1 MAEPTVAAAPAAEPK
16 FPGCRPVRITRQE
29 IANCEI
35 RLEYWDA
42 ATEIA
47 MVCEPNSYYH
57 EHPIHRLTTLITKI
71 AAARGTPIEAAGRTD
86 LLLRNARGEWQR
98 IMQADQILFLRA
110 ARPRGDA
117 FEVGVDK
124 LPDVVLEVD
133 NTTDVRR
140 GKLGL
145 YDSWGFPEVWVEVP
159 DHPDPSR
166 PAGLRPG
173 LTIYVRDGGR
183 LRPEPVS
190 RAFPGWTAAE
200 IHRAL
205 NEPEM
210 SEETAAALDR
220 VGRLLGAA
228 AGTGPYDDPFQRRL
242 LRRSHAEGYAE
253 GRAEGYEAGHAEGRL
268 WERVDVIESLVRAGI
283 PWPAIESATGI
294 DEAGLRALKQRLAAS
309 SAAPGPNEA
318 SPATEDPE

>member
-1 MAEPTVAAAPAAEPK
+1 MAEPTVAAAPPAEPR
-16 FPGCRPVRITRQE
+16 FPGCRPVRITRRV
-29 IANCEI
+29 IAECEV

-47 MVCEPNSYYH
+47 MVCEQNSYYH
-57 EHPIHRLTTLITKI
+57 ESPIHLLTTLTGNI
-71 AAARGTPIEAAGRTD
+71 AAARSLPIGAAGRTD
-86 LLLRNARGEWQR
+86 LRLCNARGEWQR
-98 IMQADQILFLRA
+98 IMQADQILFLRP

-117 FEVGVDK
+117 IEVGVDK

-133 NTTDVRR
+133 NTTDVRC

-159 DHPDPSR
+159 DQPAPSR

-183 LRPEPVS
+183 LRRAAVS
-190 RAFPGWTAAE
+190 RALPGWTAAE
-200 IHRAL
+200 IHRGL

-228 AGTGPYDDPFQRRL
+228 AGTQPYDDPFQRLL
-242 LRRSHAEGYAE
+242 LRRSRAEGYAE
-253 GRAEGYEAGHAEGRL
+253 GFLEK
-268 WERVDVIESLVRAGI
+268 RVDTIEAMVRAGM

-294 DEAGLRALKQRLAAS
+294 DEAGLCAIKQRLAAS
-309 SAAPGPNEA
+309 SAAPEPTEA
-318 SPATEDPE
+318 PPTAEDTE

>member
-1 MAEPTVAAAPAAEPK
+1 MAELTVAAPPAEPK

-57 EHPIHRLTTLITKI
+57 ESPIHLLTTLITKI
-71 AAARGTPIEAAGRTD
+71 AAVRGTPIEAAGRTD
-86 LLLRNARGEWQR
+86 LRLRNARGEWQR
-98 IMQADQILFLRA
+98 IMQADQILFLRPV
-110 ARPRGDA
+110 RPRGDA

-133 NTTDVRR
+133 NTTDVRC

-159 DHPDPSR
+159 DRLTPSR

-173 LTIYVRDGGR
+173 LTIYLRDGSR
-183 LRPEPVS
+183 LRPAAVS
-190 RAFPGWTAAE
+190 RAFLGWTAAE

-228 AGTGPYDDPFQRRL
+228 ARTGPYDDPFLRL
-242 LRRSHAEGYAE
+242 LLMRSHAEGYAE
-253 GRAEGYEAGHAEGRL
+253 GRAEGYAEGFL
-268 WERVDVIESLVRAGI
+268 KGQVDAIERVVRAGV

-294 DEAGLRALKQRLAAS
+294 DEAGLRAIEQRFAAS
-309 SAAPGPNEA
+309 SAALEPTDAPPTAED
-318 SPATEDPE
+318 TE

>member
-1 MAEPTVAAAPAAEPK
+1 MAEPTVAAAPAPPAERRAPAAPE
-16 FPGCRPVRITRQE
+16 FPGCRPVRIARRE
-29 IANCEI
+29 IADCER

-42 ATEIA
+42 ATETA
-47 MVCEPNSYYH
+47 MVCEPTGYYH
-57 EHPIHRLTTLITKI
+57 EHPIHRLTTLTGKI
-71 AAARGTPIEAAGRTD
+71 AAARGTPIEAVGTTD
-86 LLLRNARGEWQR
+86 LLLRDARGEWQR
-98 IMQADQILFLRA
+98 IMQADQILYLHPA
-110 ARPRGDA
+110 QARPRGDA
-117 FEVGVDK
+117 IEVDADT

-159 DHPDPSR
+159 DQPAPSR
-166 PAGLRPG
+166 PAALRAG
-173 LTIYVRDGGR
+173 LTIYVRDGGH
-183 LRPEPVS
+183 LRPVAVS

-200 IHRAL
+200 IHRGL

-220 VGRLLGAA
+220 VGRVLGAA
-228 AGTGPYDDPFQRRL
+228 AGTQPHDDPFQRRQ
-242 LRRSHAEGYAE
+242 LRRS
-253 GRAEGYEAGHAEGRL
+253 RAEGRL
-268 WERVDVIESLVRAGI
+268 EGQVGVIEALVRAGM

-309 SAAPGPNEA
+309 SAAPEPTEA
-318 SPATEDPE
+318 PPTAEDTE

>member
-1 MAEPTVAAAPAAEPK
+1 MAEPTVAAAPPAEPK
-16 FPGCRPVRITRQE
+16 FPGCRPVRITRRV
-29 IANCEI
+29 IAECEV

-47 MVCEPNSYYH
+47 MVCEQNSYYH
-57 EHPIHRLTTLITKI
+57 ESPIHLLTTLTGEI
-71 AAARGTPIEAAGRTD
+71 AAARSLPIGAAGRTD
-86 LLLRNARGEWQR
+86 LRLCNARGEWQR
-98 IMQADQILFLRA
+98 IMQADQILFLRP

-117 FEVGVDK
+117 IEVGVDK

-133 NTTDVRR
+133 NTTDVRC

-159 DHPDPSR
+159 DQPAPSR

-173 LTIYVRDGGR
+173 LTIYVREGGR
-183 LRPEPVS
+183 LRPAAVS
-190 RAFPGWTAAE
+190 RAFHGWTAAE
-200 IHRAL
+200 IHRGL

-228 AGTGPYDDPFQRRL
+228 AGTQPYDDPFQRLL
-242 LRRSHAEGYAE
+242 LRRSRAEGYAE
-253 GRAEGYEAGHAEGRL
+253 GYAEGFLE
-268 WERVDVIESLVRAGI
+268 ERVDTIEAMVRAGR
-283 PWPAIESATGI
+283 PWPAIQSATGI
-294 DEAGLRALKQRLAAS
+294 DEAGLRAIKQGLACLVRRS
-309 SAAPGPNEA
+309 RTDRGAADG
-318 SPATEDPE
+318 